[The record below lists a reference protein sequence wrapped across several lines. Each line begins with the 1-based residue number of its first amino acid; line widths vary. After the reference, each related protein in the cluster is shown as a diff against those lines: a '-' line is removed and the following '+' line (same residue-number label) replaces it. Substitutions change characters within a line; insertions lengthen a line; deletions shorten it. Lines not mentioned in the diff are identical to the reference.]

1 VNVAHQAL
9 ATETSDELGKR
20 VTATSWGSSGR
31 RFKSCQPDAC
41 QPDALSARRRSEAVF
56 SRVIRASRSALRVG
70 AKIRAHPLDED
81 FKPYHPDDDKPKVIE
96 PIDPRRP
103 SKRAVIA

>member
-1 VNVAHQAL
+1 MESWVVAGRSRR
-9 ATETSDELGKR
+9 ATNKGE
-20 VTATSWGSSGR
+20 GR
-31 RFKSCQPDAC
+31 AG
-41 QPDALSARRRSEAVF
+41 
-56 SRVIRASRSALRVG
+56 RSAALLRVG

-103 SKRAVIA
+103 AKRAVIA

>member
-1 VNVAHQAL
+1 VRIDAQR
-9 ATETSDELGKR
+9 DR
-20 VTATSWGSSGR
+20 GR
-31 RFKSCQPDAC
+31 RAC
-41 QPDALSARRRSEAVF
+41 TRAELLRAWQTTTGRAGRWAALVKA
-56 SRVIRASRSALRVG
+56 G